1 MKKKEMAAKTSYL
14 HYIDVAS
21 HLVSAD
27 GSIRSDLFRRDQL
40 HLNAEGYEIWNRE
53 IRRALF
59 VGISPNLLE
68 GGPYEK

>member
-1 MKKKEMAAKTSYL
+1 
-14 HYIDVAS
+14 
-21 HLVSAD
+21 VSAD

-59 VGISPNLLE
+59 PGISPNLLE